1 MERER
6 IVQTSAGDIT
16 VGMLQWSG
24 YKRIK
29 AGILLFVGE
38 KLARTIQEAFGGLPG
53 GVRLEQSAIAARVI
67 PALACEIGGKIDDAC
82 IDILEACGVP
92 RARLE
97 DMSAIDVV
105 LLREAAYELNSI
117 ERLIDAEKNLLAGLV
132 GKALKTVG
140 FNPQSLTTFGGPDGN
155 PSSPGPDGSDQRSSE
170 PL

>member
-1 MERER
+1 VERER
-6 IVQTSAGDIT
+6 VVQTSSGDIT

-29 AGILLFVGE
+29 AGILLFIGE
-38 KLARTIQEAFGGLPG
+38 KLARIIQEAFGGLPG
-53 GVRLEQSAIAARVI
+53 GVRLEPSAIATRVI
-67 PALACEIGGKIDDAC
+67 PALACEIGGKIDEAC

-97 DMSAIDVV
+97 ELPAIDIV

-132 GKALKTVG
+132 GKALKTAG
-140 FNPQSLTTFGGPDGN
+140 FNPQSLKSFGGPGGSH
-155 PSSPGPDGSDQRSSE
+155 SSPGPDGSDQRSSE
-170 PL
+170 PQ